1 MVEGKYAFY
10 AAIYFDLSHSSCV
23 LSTTASN
30 TLHYL
35 PWHATI
41 LQFKDHL

>member
-1 MVEGKYAFY
+1 MVGDKYVFY

-30 TLHYL
+30 TLRYL
-35 PWHATI
+35 P
-41 LQFKDHL
+41 